1 MPGKSQNRGRLTAY
15 CHPPT
20 AYSRRSG
27 ERRGSPVILAS
38 RARVPARRGRVNPA
52 ARAHVQC
59 LRPAGGVK
67 VSGPRDLRA
76 HPRRVAAKGSED
88 EKTMGV
94 WARLKRSLRAV
105 FGGIIEKTE
114 DPELILQQTIRDMRD
129 RVPELNNSVAQVM
142 ATEKLLAKNKERLE
156 TQVVDLDSKIRASG
170 KMGRDDI
177 ATAYI
182 GQVQQGQLNL
192 QKASQQLEHAN
203 LASKQA
209 LKARDNYVLQMQ
221 RRTAEAMQLINQSKQ
236 AKLQEQLAQTME
248 SFELGDD
255 ASTSNEMRDKIDR
268 RAAAAEAKM
277 QLGAASVDTQM
288 QDIEREAMDMQLQ
301 DKLLAYKRD
310 MGLLGTG
317 TSAPAPQALP
327 AEGETTSGGQNGT
340 GGGHVS

>member
-1 MPGKSQNRGRLTAY
+1 
-15 CHPPT
+15 
-20 AYSRRSG
+20 
-27 ERRGSPVILAS
+27 
-38 RARVPARRGRVNPA
+38 
-52 ARAHVQC
+52 
-59 LRPAGGVK
+59 
-67 VSGPRDLRA
+67 
-76 HPRRVAAKGSED
+76 
-88 EKTMGV
+88 MGL
-94 WARLKRSLRAV
+94 WTRMKRSMRAL

-156 TQVVDLDSKIRASG
+156 TQVVDLDSKIRASV

-182 GQVQQGQLNL
+182 GQLQQAQLDL
-192 QKASQQLEHAN
+192 QKTSQQLEHAN

-248 SFELGDD
+248 SFQLGDD
-255 ASTSNEMRDKIDR
+255 ASTFNEMRDKIDR

-277 QLGAASVDTQM
+277 QLGSANVDTQM
-288 QDIEREAMDMQLQ
+288 QDIEREALDMQLQ
-301 DKLLAYKRD
+301 DKLLAYKKD
-310 MGLLGTG
+310 MGLLGAG
-317 TSAPAPQALP
+317 AGSSAPQALP
-327 AEGETTSGGQNGT
+327 AEGETTGGQNGT
-340 GGGHVS
+340 GGGRVN

>member
-1 MPGKSQNRGRLTAY
+1 
-15 CHPPT
+15 
-20 AYSRRSG
+20 
-27 ERRGSPVILAS
+27 V
-38 RARVPARRGRVNPA
+38 RA
-52 ARAHVQC
+52 
-59 LRPAGGVK
+59 L
-67 VSGPRDLRA
+67 
-76 HPRRVAAKGSED
+76 
-88 EKTMGV
+88 
-94 WARLKRSLRAV
+94 

-156 TQVVDLDSKIRASG
+156 SQVVDLDSKIRASV

-182 GQVQQGQLNL
+182 GQLQQAQLDL
-192 QKASQQLEHAN
+192 QKTGQQLEHAN

-248 SFELGDD
+248 SFQLGDD
-255 ASTSNEMRDKIDR
+255 ASTFNEMRDKIDR

-288 QDIEREAMDMQLQ
+288 QEIEREALDMQLQ

-310 MGLLGTG
+310 MGLLGPATG
-317 TSAPAPQALP
+317 TAAPKALP
-327 AEGETTSGGQNGT
+327 EGETAAGGNNGT
-340 GGGHVS
+340 G

>member
-1 MPGKSQNRGRLTAY
+1 
-15 CHPPT
+15 
-20 AYSRRSG
+20 
-27 ERRGSPVILAS
+27 
-38 RARVPARRGRVNPA
+38 
-52 ARAHVQC
+52 
-59 LRPAGGVK
+59 
-67 VSGPRDLRA
+67 
-76 HPRRVAAKGSED
+76 
-88 EKTMGV
+88 MGV
-94 WARLKRSLRAV
+94 WTRMKRSIRAL

-156 TQVVDLDSKIRASG
+156 TQVVDLDSKIRASV

-182 GQVQQGQLNL
+182 GQLQQAQLDL
-192 QKASQQLEHAN
+192 QKTSQQLEHAGS
-203 LASKQA
+203 ASKQA

-248 SFELGDD
+248 SFQLGDD
-255 ASTSNEMRDKIDR
+255 ASTFNEMRDKIDR
-268 RAAAAEAKM
+268 RVAAAEAKM
-277 QLGAASVDTQM
+277 QLGSASVDTQM
-288 QDIEREAMDMQLQ
+288 QEIEREALDMQLQ

-317 TSAPAPQALP
+317 SSAPTPQALP
-327 AEGETTSGGQNGT
+327 AEGETTTTTGGQNGT
-340 GGGHVS
+340 GGASH

>member
-1 MPGKSQNRGRLTAY
+1 
-15 CHPPT
+15 
-20 AYSRRSG
+20 
-27 ERRGSPVILAS
+27 
-38 RARVPARRGRVNPA
+38 
-52 ARAHVQC
+52 
-59 LRPAGGVK
+59 
-67 VSGPRDLRA
+67 
-76 HPRRVAAKGSED
+76 
-88 EKTMGV
+88 MGL
-94 WARLKRSLRAV
+94 WTRMKRSLRAV

-129 RVPELNNSVAQVM
+129 RVPDLNNSVAQVM

-156 TQVVDLDSKIRASG
+156 SQVVDLDSKIRASV

-182 GQVQQGQLNL
+182 GQLQQAQIDL
-192 QKASQQLEHAN
+192 QKTSQQLEHAN

-221 RRTAEAMQLINQSKQ
+221 RRSAEAMQLINQSKQ

-248 SFELGDD
+248 SFQIGDD
-255 ASTSNEMRDKIDR
+255 ASTFNEMRDKIDR

-288 QDIEREAMDMQLQ
+288 QEIEREALDMQLQ

-310 MGLLGTG
+310 MGLLGSG
-317 TSAPAPQALP
+317 SSASAPQALP
-327 AEGETTSGGQNGT
+327 AEGESSHTGNNGT
-340 GGGHVS
+340 GGGGRTG